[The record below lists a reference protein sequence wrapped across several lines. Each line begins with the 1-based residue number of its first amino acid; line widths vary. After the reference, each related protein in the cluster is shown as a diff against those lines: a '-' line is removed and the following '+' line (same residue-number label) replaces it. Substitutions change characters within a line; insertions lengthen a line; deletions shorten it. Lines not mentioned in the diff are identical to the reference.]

1 MFKIRNLEI
10 KNRVIAA
17 PLAGISNEAY
27 RKILFEM
34 GAGLV
39 YAEMVSDKA
48 LCYNNQKTYK
58 MLEVG
63 SNEHPLSMQIFGG
76 DLESLV
82 QAAKIVDKSC
92 DCDVI
97 DINMGCPVP
106 KVVKT
111 GAGSKL
117 LCNLDTTYEMV
128 REVVNSVSK
137 PVTAKIRIGW
147 DNESINV
154 VETARMLEKAG
165 VSAIAVHAR
174 TRSQFY
180 SGEADWEYI
189 KEVKEAVNIPVIG
202 NGDIKSPQDAKR
214 MLEQTGCDAVMI
226 GRAYLGNP
234 WIIKQTIEFL
244 NDGIVLTNPSIEEK
258 IEMCLYHASEL
269 IRLYKNELIAIKEM
283 RSHVCWYLKGQKNS
297 NRYKQKI
304 NDLETY
310 EQLEKLLSDF
320 LTENRDSYE

>member
-92 DCDVI
+92 DCDII
-97 DINMGCPVP
+97 DINMG
-106 KVVKT
+106 
-111 GAGSKL
+111 
-117 LCNLDTTYEMV
+117 
-128 REVVNSVSK
+128 
-137 PVTAKIRIGW
+137 
-147 DNESINV
+147 
-154 VETARMLEKAG
+154 
-165 VSAIAVHAR
+165 
-174 TRSQFY
+174 
-180 SGEADWEYI
+180 
-189 KEVKEAVNIPVIG
+189 
-202 NGDIKSPQDAKR
+202 
-214 MLEQTGCDAVMI
+214 
-226 GRAYLGNP
+226 
-234 WIIKQTIEFL
+234 
-244 NDGIVLTNPSIEEK
+244 
-258 IEMCLYHASEL
+258 
-269 IRLYKNELIAIKEM
+269 
-283 RSHVCWYLKGQKNS
+283 
-297 NRYKQKI
+297 
-304 NDLETY
+304 
-310 EQLEKLLSDF
+310 
-320 LTENRDSYE
+320 